1 VQGLNQI
8 DAQTMAQYQNLHPYM
23 SQMTNNPASIHSNPK
38 HQMMQHQNYSFDEQQ
53 LTNNYYDRFNALH
66 QGQNHS
72 FNMDMLQNMQND
84 FAQQQSMYQR
94 NNPRRNT
101 LKRSQRVTDASVE
114 DVNNLAGGVEQI
126 QSQQQQ
132 AIRNQQYSNNSSVQ
146 ESGIGTGSLHTN
158 ASGAQDLLRSQK
170 NSLSPSRKNNEKIKE
185 NVSPAATQIPRRK
198 SLPSIVKTKSFKED
212 ETAISSS
219 NLNAKNQETFIIENG
234 IRKRVTEKSNS
245 AVNQKNLTNDDAS
258 NRIQDELN
266 MLKYKYEYD
275 DDQTPQLPRKIVLE
289 SISNLNSADSTNNS
303 KSKRVSM
310 PSIPAYLD
318 PKLANKGN
326 LIR

>member
-1 VQGLNQI
+1 
-8 DAQTMAQYQNLHPYM
+8 
-23 SQMTNNPASIHSNPK
+23 
-38 HQMMQHQNYSFDEQQ
+38 
-53 LTNNYYDRFNALH
+53 
-66 QGQNHS
+66 
-72 FNMDMLQNMQND
+72 MQND
-84 FAQQQSMYQR
+84 FAQQQQQNMYQR

-101 LKRSQRVTDASVE
+101 LKRSQRVADASVE
-114 DVNNLAGGVEQI
+114 DMNNLAGVDQI

-132 AIRNQQYSNNSSVQ
+132 SIRNQQYSINSSVQ
-146 ESGIGTGSLHTN
+146 ESGIGTGSSVHTN
-158 ASGAQDLLRSQK
+158 ASGAQDLLQRSQK
-170 NSLSPSRKNNEKIKE
+170 NSLSPSRKNNEKIRE
-185 NVSPAATQIPRRK
+185 NVSPAALQIPRRK

-212 ETAISSS
+212 ETAHSSS

-258 NRIQDELN
+258 NRVQDELT

-275 DDQTPQLPRKIVLE
+275 DDQTPQLPRKIILE
-289 SISNLNSADSTNNS
+289 SISTLNSPDLTNNS

-318 PKLANKGN
+318 PKLATKGT
-326 LIR
+326 

>member
-1 VQGLNQI
+1 MLDSLQVQGLNQI
-8 DAQTMAQYQNLHPYM
+8 DAQTLAQYQNLHPFM
-23 SQMTNNPASIHSNPK
+23 SQMNNNSASIHNNPK

-53 LTNNYYDRFNALH
+53 LATNYYDRFNALH
-66 QGQNHS
+66 QAQNHS

-84 FAQQQSMYQR
+84 FAQQQQQQQSMYQR

-101 LKRSQRVTDASVE
+101 LKRSQRVADASVE
-114 DVNNLAGGVEQI
+114 DMNNIAEQM

-132 AIRNQQYSNNSSVQ
+132 PMRNQQYSNNSSVQ
-146 ESGIGTGSLHTN
+146 ESGIGTGSSVHTN
-158 ASGAQDLLRSQK
+158 ASGAHDLLRSQK

-185 NVSPAATQIPRRK
+185 DVSPVAPQIPRRK
-198 SLPSIVKTKSFKED
+198 SLPSIVKTKTFKED
-212 ETAISSS
+212 ETAHSSS

-258 NRIQDELN
+258 NRLQDELT

-275 DDQTPQLPRKIVLE
+275 DDQTPQLPRTIVLE
-289 SISNLNSADSTNNS
+289 FAGLNE
-303 KSKRVSM
+303 
-310 PSIPAYLD
+310 
-318 PKLANKGN
+318 
-326 LIR
+326 